1 MAFLFDTTPPD
12 TAPARRRALD
22 NPRVLIAAA
31 LLLIAML
38 GGLFWLSERTTE
50 IALPLLTD
58 VILYALLAVD
68 VPLIRPTVSAGFIR
82 VRRRFTVFWRQRV
95 RGRKAP
101 SE

>member
-1 MAFLFDTTPPD
+1 MLFEQTPSEA
-12 TAPARRRALD
+12 TPAVDPRRRTLD
-22 NPRVLIAAA
+22 NPRLLIAAA

-68 VPLIRPTVSAGFIR
+68 VALLVPV
-82 VRRRFTVFWRQRV
+82 
-95 RGRKAP
+95 
-101 SE
+101 